1 MDYSKIIA
9 DESFFEWHGYA
20 PMDAQYVKYADSYP
34 SIVAAGHKIE
44 DVFYAF
50 ANARASF
57 IHANS
62 DDFGDISSSDDTSKL
77 YAKTRFLT
85 CALMEYAICLDIGWQ
100 VIWAYIQPA
109 SFDYLV
115 HQKYKEMEKECTN
128 ENVHLQLNCAI
139 SQGGAGVVIAEK
151 LKQLLTEFENDEDV
165 LKLRALYNSIKHHG
179 TIHFEGL
186 GAKND
191 TMFLNLNGRSTP
203 VLSRKTY
210 KVEDLEEL
218 LFAYHFKFESFF
230 NSLIAAIMPK
240 DYKESK
246 VPLADYLNT
255 LLKMNH
261 CLDISEA

>member
-20 PMDAQYVKYADSYP
+20 PMDAQYVRYADSDP

-57 IHANS
+57 IDADS
-62 DDFGDISSSDDTSKL
+62 EDFGDISGPDDLSRL
-77 YAKTRFLT
+77 YAKTHFLT
-85 CALMEYAICLDIGWQ
+85 YALMEYSICLDISWQ
-100 VIWAYIQPA
+100 VIWAFIQPS

-115 HQKYKEMEKECTN
+115 HQKYKEMEKECTS

-139 SQGGAGVVIAEK
+139 SQGGLGVVIAEK
-151 LKQLLTEFENDEDV
+151 IRHLLTDFENDEDV
-165 LKLRALYNSIKHHG
+165 LNLRSLYNSIKHHG
-179 TIHFEGL
+179 MIHFEGL

-191 TMFLNLNGRSTP
+191 TMFVSLNGRSTP
-203 VLSRKTY
+203 VLSRKSY
-210 KVEDLEEL
+210 KIEDLEEL
-218 LFAYHFKFESFF
+218 LYSYHFKFESFF
-230 NSLIAAIMPK
+230 NSLIAEIMPE
-240 DYKESK
+240 DYKETK
-246 VPLADYLNT
+246 VQFIDYLNT

-261 CLDISEA
+261 SLDKK